1 MEGKFIEEQSTLKTE
16 EGDIGRTSE
25 DLKMRQRNVNDEN
38 EGKSKS
44 GN

>member
-16 EGDIGRTSE
+16 EGDIGRTS
-25 DLKMRQRNVNDEN
+25 KMRQRNVNDEN